1 MTSPTDGDPRFP
13 RGLRDPAALLTAWE
27 LAGQAPPSAR
37 AAVLV
42 HRAGLTGSLDEA
54 LDLDVGTCAGLALQV
69 YRDTFGE
76 VVDAVV
82 ECPGCGERMEA
93 GLPTDGGSGGPG
105 SPGGPGQL
113 GRERTV
119 GAWVVRAP
127 TARDLVLIAERAE
140 RDGLAAA
147 RDELLRRCVRPAAV
161 RGGEVRGGGV
171 SGGDGAGAVGRRVA
185 GPEASELA
193 VIEAAAEELAGA
205 AVLVSVVTCPECG
218 TAVDVSFDAGAMLW
232 DRVAAAAPELLADV
246 ASLARAYGW
255 NETEV
260 LALPP
265 VRRRAYLALA
275 DR

>member
-1 MTSPTDGDPRFP
+1 MTSPTDGDPRSP
-13 RGLRDPAALLTAWE
+13 RGLRDPAALLAAWE
-27 LAGQAPPSAR
+27 LAGQAPPPAR

-54 LDLDVGTCAGLALQV
+54 LDLDVGTCAGLALRV

-147 RDELLRRCVRPAAV
+147 RDELLRRCVRPAVV
-161 RGGEVRGGGV
+161 RGGEA

-185 GPEASELA
+185 GPEASGLA
-193 VIEAAAEELAGA
+193 AIEAAAEELAGA

>member
-1 MTSPTDGDPRFP
+1 MTSPTDGDPRSR
-13 RGLRDPAALLTAWE
+13 RGLRDPAALLAAWE
-27 LAGQAPPSAR
+27 HAGQAPPPAR

-54 LDLDVGTCAGLALQV
+54 LDLDVGTCAVLALQV
-69 YRDTFGE
+69 YRETFGE
-76 VVDAVV
+76 VADAVV

-93 GLPTDGGSGGPG
+93 ALPTDGWSGGPG
-105 SPGGPGQL
+105 IPGGPGQHE
-113 GRERTV
+113 RERTV

-127 TARDLVLIAERAE
+127 TARDLVLIAE

-161 RGGEVRGGGV
+161 RGGEA

-185 GPEASELA
+185 GPDDAELA
-193 VIEAAAEELAGA
+193 AIEAVAEELAGA
-205 AVLVSVVTCPECG
+205 AVLVSIVTCPECG